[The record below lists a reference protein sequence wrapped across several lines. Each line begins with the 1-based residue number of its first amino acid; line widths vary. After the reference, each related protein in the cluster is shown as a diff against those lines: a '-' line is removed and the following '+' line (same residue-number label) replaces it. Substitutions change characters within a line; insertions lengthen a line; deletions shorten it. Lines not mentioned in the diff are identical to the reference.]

1 MQQLEI
7 KFFFPLTEQIPLDL
21 DYTDCGRPTLTLSS
35 VGMTAGTGITFT
47 TPANNPWATVSI
59 SGSQLN
65 LDVEEI
71 EFKLKQTPS
80 LMRRI
85 MYKVMGLKWKVK

>member
-1 MQQLEI
+1 MYQQEI
-7 KFFFPLTEQIPLDL
+7 QFFFPLTEQIPLDL
-21 DYTDCGRPTLTLSS
+21 DYTECERPKLTLSTS
-35 VGMTAGTGITFT
+35 SSLTAGTGITFSSLDNT
-47 TPANNPWATVSI
+47 WGTI
-59 SGSQLN
+59 SLTGSQLN

-71 EFKLKQTPS
+71 EFKLKETPS